1 MKKEVY
7 IAASKTGQIRVFTSF
22 PERNESFGVWVGESV
37 GCVSMMVM
45 LMESDGFELPELKW
59 SDEPVEMEISI
70 RICHG

>member
-37 GCVSMMVM
+37 GCISTLVMM
-45 LMESDGFELPELKW
+45 MEADGMELPDLEW
-59 SDEPVEMEISI
+59 SDEPVELKLSLSY
-70 RICHG
+70 G

>member
-37 GCVSMMVM
+37 GCISMLVM
-45 LMESDGFELPELKW
+45 MMEADGMELPDLKW
-59 SDEPVEMEISI
+59 SDEPVELKLSLSY
-70 RICHG
+70 G